1 MIVFCED
8 CGERYIIEEQE
19 IRGEMTFKCTKCSFL
34 IKVTPQPNSITNS
47 QEVK

>member
-19 IRGEMTFKCTKCSFL
+19 IWGDMTFNCSKCGFF
-34 IKVTPQPNSITNS
+34 IKVTPPPNICASS